1 MVTGVECAGLVLAVL
16 PLVIE
21 AAKVYSEGVEDIL
34 DVVKSSRS
42 NEKLKEFYE
51 KFFWEVWLFEYQVKQ
66 IINALPKIPD
76 ERKSLLI
83 ANLHMNDWAPS
94 SDIAGALQE
103 YLGTSDFN
111 MFDFI
116 MKKCVKLIGQLVD
129 DKQATKIKK
138 EDLVCRFL
146 IAGCVIA

>member
-51 KFFWEVWLFEYQVKQ
+51 KFFWEVWLFEYRVKR
-66 IINALPKIPD
+66 IIDELPKIPD
-76 ERKSLLI
+76 ERKSLLV

-94 SDIAGALQE
+94 SDIAEALQE
-103 YLGTSDFN
+103 YFGTSDFN
-111 MFDFI
+111 MFDLV
-116 MKKCVKLIGQLVD
+116 MKKCVKLIGQLVE

-138 EDLVCRFL
+138 EDLVGRFP
-146 IAGCVIA
+146 IVDCFFA